1 MTANQKALYFRTWSA
16 VRKVL
21 IELGGY
27 SVADADAERSK
38 IAAEALGS
46 AKSSTAFTNT
56 DLDQVLDA
64 FRAYLVLPEGPTT
77 GPSRADFQ
85 PKNRLIWG
93 IEKTGLDDAYIG
105 AIALDQFRSAAW
117 RSLTEPQLVALRW
130 TCIARARA
138 KRRSEHP
145 Q

>member
-21 IELGGY
+21 IDLGGY
-27 SVADADAERSK
+27 SAADADAERSK

-46 AKSSTAFTNT
+46 AKSSTAFTNA
-56 DLDQVLDA
+56 DLDEVLDA

-77 GPSRADFQ
+77 GPSRADSQ
-85 PKNRLIWG
+85 PKKRLIWG
-93 IEKTGLDDAYIG
+93 IEKTDLEDSYIG
-105 AIALDQFRSAAW
+105 AIALDQFRSADW

-138 KRRSEHP
+138 KRRSEYP